1 LREPPPDAKEDG
13 HDTATLKAF
22 SGKGRSSLRF
32 RRSIGRP
39 VSLQLNS
46 KRGIVTRLI
55 VPAGFA
61 FENDRKILP

>member
-1 LREPPPDAKEDG
+1 LREPSPPASDPG

-22 SGKGRSSLRF
+22 SGKGRPSLRF
-32 RRSIGRP
+32 HRSIGRLI
-39 VSLQLNS
+39 SLRSNS

-55 VPAGFA
+55 MSAGFA